1 VDRPPRL
8 TDRSDA
14 ARRRFAIAAKRLG
27 LDGTAVVLLDSLAA
41 RGVDAII
48 VKGPALAHWLYP
60 DGDRWY
66 VDIDLYV
73 PPDAF
78 GAAQDVLAAAG
89 FTRHEYY
96 VDRPDDW
103 TFHDEAWIGP
113 RAHIDLHRTLAGL
126 AADPADAWRVLS
138 ARTATMTLVGREVTI
153 LDEPATALHVALH
166 AAVHGVGVRQ
176 PLADLERALERW
188 DDAVWGEAAA
198 LAAELRSSEAFAAGL
213 RLSPAGSRLAERLEL
228 PRTVPLDIALAATT
242 PPRGTRSLQ
251 RLAAEPGIVA
261 KARIA
266 ARWIVPPASHV
277 RASSARA
284 RRGTGGLVV
293 AYVLRL
299 VNVARLLG
307 PALAA
312 RRKVARE
319 LREVDR

>member
-1 VDRPPRL
+1 VDRPQRL

-14 ARRRFAIAAKRLG
+14 ARRRFATAATRLG
-27 LDGTAVVLLDSLAA
+27 LDGSAVVLVDSLAE
-41 RGVDAII
+41 RGVDAIV

-60 DGDRWY
+60 DGNRWY

-73 PPDAF
+73 PPGAF
-78 GAAQDVLAAAG
+78 GVAQEVLAAAG

-113 RAHIDLHRTLAGL
+113 RAQVDLHRTLAGVS
-126 AADPADAWRVLS
+126 ADPADAWRVLS
-138 ARTATMTLVGREVTI
+138 ARTATMTLLGRQVTI

-176 PLADLERALERW
+176 PLADLGRALDRW
-188 DDAVWGEAAA
+188 DDAVWREAGA

-213 RLSPAGSRLAERLEL
+213 RLSSAGVALAERLDL

-251 RLAAEPGIVA
+251 RLASEPGVWAKTRIV
-261 KARIA
+261 
-266 ARWIVPPASHV
+266 ARWIVPSPSHV
-277 RASSARA
+277 RASSERA
-284 RRGTGGLVV
+284 RRGMGGLVV
-293 AYVLRL
+293 AYGLRL
-299 VNVARLLG
+299 VSVARLLG

-312 RRKVARE
+312 RRKVARG